1 MHSCFQWKSSQTWI
15 CAFLNDP
22 VWYIGT
28 KCLIYLTSPIVKHD
42 LTSNFFT
49 FSNWKAFWDRKKPIV
64 LCLQWLQS
72 HRSASKVQLNRNKQW
87 QEMRKPG
94 GKGRM
99 MKVWESEWRMV
110 DDEMRWDGGWGG
122 VVDGNLI
129 KEYWLSLGSARA
141 PIDLE
146 RWQMNCS
153 LWRDVLI
160 PKNVGQSIICLPC
173 GICNHV
179 YCVRAGISTQS
190 WFCCVIKT
198 ETSWYYQLWF
208 SFEEEQT
215 PGGGS
220 VEKNQLVDERGKH
233 GLSRPRTHSW
243 AGRQSGALAKL
254 S

>member
-1 MHSCFQWKSSQTWI
+1 MLQKSNL
-15 CAFLNDP
+15 A
-22 VWYIGT
+22 G
-28 KCLIYLTSPIVKHD
+28 
-42 LTSNFFT
+42 TSNDRRWG
-49 FSNWKAFWDRKKPIV
+49 NQEEKAGWWK
-64 LCLQWLQS
+64 CGS
-72 HRSASKVQLNRNKQW
+72 RS
-87 QEMRKPG
+87 G
-94 GKGRM
+94 GWWM
-99 MKVWESEWRMV
+99 
-110 DDEMRWDGGWGG
+110 MRWDGMGGWEG

-129 KEYWLSLGSARA
+129 KEYWLSLGIARA

-160 PKNVGQSIICLPC
+160 PKDVGQSIICLPC

-179 YCVRAGISTQS
+179 YCVWAGISTQS

-215 PGGGS
+215 PGGGL

>member
-22 VWYIGT
+22 VWYIAT
-28 KCLIYLTSPIVKHD
+28 KTRFTIWRQT
-42 LTSNFFT
+42 FFT
-49 FSNWKAFWDRKKPIV
+49 FSNWKAFWDRKKTIV

-72 HRSASKVQLNRNKQW
+72 HRSASKVQLSRNKQW
-87 QEMRKPG
+87 HEMRKPG

-110 DDEMRWDGGWGG
+110 DDEMGLDGGWGG
-122 VVDGNLI
+122 VVDGNLT

-160 PKNVGQSIICLPC
+160 PKDVGQSIICLPC

-179 YCVRAGISTQS
+179 YCVLAGISTQS

-198 ETSWYYQLWF
+198 ETSWYYQLRF
-208 SFEEEQT
+208 SFEEEQS

-233 GLSRPRTHSW
+233 RLSRPRTHSW
-243 AGRQSGALAKL
+243 AGRQSGARISKTLIGAI
-254 S
+254 